1 MVQHHKVNFER
12 GHEDKD
18 GYDDEASY
26 AGSPMFGLITLL
38 MHQRY
43 GFWAVSRRT
52 YPGHFSFTK
61 FLPEVFD
68 RVDADERSDKKANQ
82 LDAAHQ
88 TNGYARQ

>member
-1 MVQHHKVNFER
+1 
-12 GHEDKD
+12 
-18 GYDDEASY
+18 
-26 AGSPMFGLITLL
+26 MFGLITLL

-43 GFWAVSRRT
+43 GLWAVSRHT

-88 TNGYARQ
+88 TNGYAVNDSHSHQSIENDLNPDIISQA